1 MQKDFHYF
9 AACCAAML
17 AGWSPEESLEIAAA
31 DQMADLCSRTFLE
44 KVKGPMSA
52 ATTQLQLELM

>member
-9 AACCAAML
+9 AAFCAAML

-44 KVKGPMSA
+44 KVKGPMAA